1 MRINVTENVNV
12 NEVANESGFS
22 LVELLV
28 VVAIIG
34 ILAAVGVVGYQG
46 YVESTKRR
54 VTESNAKAVHQWLL
68 NTQAVRAADIET
80 DPAVCGRESTHNFGD
95 CFGTTSGL
103 ASSTGPFASFKN
115 PYKSSLVGSMAILGS
130 VITSLTAVD
139 NTTLLPLDA
148 AAMTGNQQSDATCTQ
163 EEGSI
168 LVAYDSATANTGDIT
183 VLYCTDHDNDDDA
196 EYIKFGETVVWE

>member
-1 MRINVTENVNV
+1 MRRDISEK
-12 NEVANESGFS
+12 GFS

-34 ILAAVGVVGYQG
+34 VLAAVGVVGYQG

-80 DPAVCGRESTHNFGD
+80 DPASCGRESAHNFGD
-95 CFGTTSGL
+95 CFGATSGF
-103 ASSTGPFASFKN
+103 ASANGPFASFKN
-115 PYKSSLVGSMAILGS
+115 PYKSSLVGSTAILGS
-130 VITSLTAVD
+130 LHSAITAVD
-139 NTTLLPLDA
+139 PITTLPINIPGLA
-148 AAMTGNQQSDATCTQ
+148 GNEQNGAPCAE

-168 LVAYDSATANTGDIT
+168 IVSYATATVNKGEIT
-183 VLYCTDHDNDDDA
+183 LLYCIDHDDDDAA